1 MTTCFKFKDIIDITY
16 HSSDDCLYLSLSDNW
31 LQKNSIFNNSKDYIL
46 EYEKRTTDNP
56 DDLENNIVS
65 VILKLYHDEDFCY
78 ISGCYFEHFVSNFNK
93 KIGAYDYDCE
103 QRSRVDW
110 DSFLRVFKKQ
120 PLLKFTELII
130 GNSDC
135 EQRSRDDSL
144 PLSKFTSLIQVC
156 SDGFFLDS
164 TYAVISCLYT
174 LCNGL
179 SVPLV
184 TESGFKLE
192 MFIK

>member
-1 MTTCFKFKDIIDITY
+1 MITCFKFKDMIDITY
-16 HSSDDCLYLSLSDNW
+16 HSNDDCLYLSLSDSW
-31 LQKNSIFNNSKDYIL
+31 LQKNSIFNNSRDYIL

-78 ISGCYFEHFVSNFNK
+78 ISGCYFEHFISKFNK
-93 KIGAYDYDCE
+93 KIGVYDYDCE

-130 GNSDC
+130 GNSEDIND
-135 EQRSRDDSL
+135 EY
-144 PLSKFTSLIQVC
+144 
-156 SDGFFLDS
+156 G
-164 TYAVISCLYT
+164 VISALY
-174 LCNGL
+174 LMCKNPHFAEL
-179 SVPLV
+179 
-184 TESGFKLE
+184 ENAGFK
-192 MFIK
+192 FINMTGEN